1 MQLTEETYLGD
12 GLYVSVQ
19 DGAIR
24 LRAPR
29 CDGIENHV
37 YLDAQTLEAFL
48 TWLKALRERVMEES
62 RQKRPLCEECSIYL
76 AVPHDKLCVG
86 CRAYKYHTGH

>member
-1 MQLTEETYLGD
+1 MPRIEETYLGD
-12 GLYVSVQ
+12 GLFASVQ
-19 DGAIR
+19 DGTIK
-24 LRAPR
+24 LWTSRAEG
-29 CDGIENHV
+29 DHFV